1 MRFNF
6 IKQLSAYISY
16 AHGFRAS
23 ILDDLTRTG
32 YMWVGPKYANPDL
45 GPETIDHYEVGA
57 DLYLSTNLK
66 ISTSAYYAK
75 GSDFMYYVT
84 SGDELSPGRPI
95 YRRENVTGVTLKG
108 FEAELSYM
116 PISKIR
122 LMASYAFSHS
132 TIDKF
137 EVRPDLENKYL
148 TYVPKNRVSA
158 SILWQNKIADI
169 YLRGLYKSKQFYND
183 NNSGIIDA
191 YTTFDIQL
199 SRRLTQ
205 NLSAMLDIQDIFDTQ
220 RLEAQSRISPG
231 RLISAKMAFKF

>member
-1 MRFNF
+1 
-6 IKQLSAYISY
+6 
-16 AHGFRAS
+16 
-23 ILDDLTRTG
+23 
-32 YMWVGPKYANPDL
+32 MWVGPKYANPDL
-45 GPETIDHYEVGA
+45 GPETIDNYEIGA

-75 GSDFMYYVT
+75 GNDFMYYVT

-108 FEAELSYM
+108 FEAELNYT
-116 PISKIR
+116 PLRNLR
-122 LMASYAFSHS
+122 LMASYAYSHS

-158 SILWQNKIADI
+158 SILWQNKIVDI
-169 YLRGLYKSKQFYND
+169 SLRGLYKSKQFYTD
-183 NNSGIIDA
+183 DNSGIIDA

-199 SRRLTQ
+199 SRRLTPY
-205 NLSAMLDIQDIFDTQ
+205 LSAMLDIQDIFDNRHMQTQ
-220 RLEAQSRISPG
+220 ERISPG
-231 RLISAKMAFKF
+231 RLISAKIAFKF